1 MCVHAGERLVWVR
14 VIQNWWTMYACHVAR
29 VCDPATS
36 QGRFAPSGFARKEIK
51 TEKQGALVALTAAAA
66 SPPPTQPRKHDH
78 HAADEHAPT
87 SDQAIPRP

>member
-1 MCVHAGERLVWVR
+1 MHAGERLVWGR

-29 VCDPATS
+29 ACDPARAVS
-36 QGRFAPSGFARKEIK
+36 HASGFARKEIK